1 MKVLTEEFDFM
12 KISIASPEQIK
23 LWAERILPDGTIVG
37 EIKKT
42 DTINYRTFK
51 PEMTG
56 LFCER
61 VFGPIKSGECNCG
74 LYKHARKLGFICQV
88 CGVEITDS
96 RVRRHRMGFV
106 ELLAAVT
113 HVWYLKGSPSYLSLL
128 LNIKVK
134 TLENTIYY
142 NEVFPGKYDPKAV
155 LTNFEFENDNSNKN
169 YTDKTFSIENY
180 LKKKKK
186 KHGAEI
192 IRDKLSKLNLN
203 VQIRK
208 SRMDLL
214 KKSPLKRERAIRR
227 IRVLE
232 SFILTGAN
240 PKWMV
245 LSIIPVIPPGLRPM
259 IQLEGG
265 RFATSDLNELYR
277 KVIMRNNRLG
287 RLFDIDAPDVV
298 IRNEKR
304 LLQEAVDALIDNG
317 RRGEKILD
325 INSRPFKSLSDAIEG
340 KQGRF
345 RQNLLGKRVDYSG
358 RSVITV
364 GPNLKLHQC
373 GLPYEIAVDLFK
385 PFLIYELIK
394 QEVVSS
400 IRAARKI
407 INENSQLI
415 WGLLENILKN
425 HPILLNRAPTLHRL
439 GVQTFEPILVSGRA
453 ILLHPLVCTAF
464 NADFDGDQ
472 MAVHVP
478 LSVEAQSEAISL
490 LFAPCNFLSPATGSP
505 IIIPSQDMLLGCY
518 YLTNNN
524 LSGLSGASHYF
535 TNTKDVL
542 LAYENKKVDL
552 HSLIWVRYN
561 GYLED
566 DSRPLKIIKTCKNSK
581 LLIYKDK
588 QIREDGNGKIIVTY
602 IRTTPGRL
610 IFNKVINQSLNLS
623 V

>member
-1 MKVLTEEFDFM
+1 MKVLTEEFDFI